1 MRLRAEQLAAH
12 FAKPLASI
20 YVVFGDEPLLV
31 QESTDAIR
39 QAARVQGYTERV
51 SLTVE
56 TGFDWNTLEQ
66 SAANQSL
73 FADRRLLEL
82 RLGAVKPGDAGGK
95 ALYRYAQRPPA
106 DVVLLVSCAKLD
118 AAAQKSRWF
127 TALDNAGITI
137 PLWPV
142 NKQQLPR
149 WIEQRLVARGLHPD
163 QEAAG
168 LLAER
173 VEGNLLAA
181 VQEIEKLHLLLGPGT
196 VTTQQVLAAVSDS
209 ARYTVYEL
217 VDAALAGQPGRMV
230 RILHGL
236 RDEGVDIVLVA
247 WALHREIELLNRLA
261 FAATRG
267 QALEAALSENKVWE
281 SRKPL
286 LRSAL
291 RRLPLQTCRQLLNA
305 CAQLDRVVKGAE
317 PGEPWDIALQVG
329 MQLAG
334 RALQVPS
341 DSVY

>member
-1 MRLRAEQLAAH
+1 MRLRAEQFTAH
-12 FAKPLASI
+12 LAKPLASV

-39 QAARVQGYTERV
+39 QAARAQGYTERV

-66 SAANQSL
+66 NAANQSL

-82 RLGAVKPGDAGGK
+82 RMGAAKPGDAGGK
-95 ALYRYAQRPPA
+95 ALYRYAQRPPS

-118 AAAQKSRWF
+118 AATQKSRWF
-127 TALDNAGITI
+127 TALDKAGVTI

-142 NKQQLPR
+142 NQQQLPR
-149 WIEQRLVARGLHPD
+149 WIEQRLVTRGLHPD
-163 QEAAG
+163 REAVA

-181 VQEIEKLHLLLGPGT
+181 AQEIEKLHLLLGPGN
-196 VTTQQVLAAVSDS
+196 VTAQQVLAVVSDS

-217 VDAALAGQPGRMV
+217 VDTALAGQPGRMV
-230 RILHGL
+230 RILNGL
-236 RDEGVDIVLVA
+236 QDEGVDIVLVS

-261 FAATRG
+261 FAASQG
-267 QALEAALSENKVWE
+267 QAPETALSHNKVWE
-281 SRKPL
+281 NRKPL

-291 RRLPLQTCRQLLNA
+291 RRLPLQTCRQLLNG

-317 PGEPWDIALQVG
+317 PGEPWDVALQVA

-334 RALQVPS
+334 RALQIPS
-341 DSVY
+341 ESGY